1 MDETWKSRLE
11 EILHIIAD
19 PFLRDFLKTGT
30 AEKNMTLIQQSEKVV
45 EQLFKEAIIVSME
58 ESIVRPN
65 IPQEELKR
73 RQEAQ
78 LEGNARKYQ
87 KNSLVMKKEV
97 RPSQVKSLKLRI

>member
-45 EQLFKEAIIVSME
+45 E
-58 ESIVRPN
+58 
-65 IPQEELKR
+65 
-73 RQEAQ
+73 
-78 LEGNARKYQ
+78 
-87 KNSLVMKKEV
+87 
-97 RPSQVKSLKLRI
+97 